1 MREVALAVATAVIAW
16 VVAVAALLGPTA
28 EASIVVHQKLSTF
41 VTSIVSPHVVT
52 HYLGGGW
59 ERVLGLTTSAKYEA
73 GFGPQPALVQA
84 TVAVIDAHTRTG
96 DHVFVWGRVPWAY
109 SLSARFPAG
118 RYTSLNSSFTLD
130 PKALPLLVSEL
141 TAHPPAVVVQLE
153 PLPAQLTALL
163 TSLHYQAVSIHSD
176 GGIVW
181 IAPSRT

>member
-1 MREVALAVATAVIAW
+1 
-16 VVAVAALLGPTA
+16 VVAVGALIGPTA
-28 EASIVVHQKLSTF
+28 EASLVVHQKLSTF

-59 ERVLGLTTSAKYEA
+59 ERVLGLTSAARYEA
-73 GFGPQPALVQA
+73 GFGPQPTLVQA
-84 TVAVIDAHTRTG
+84 TVAVIDTHTRAG

-141 TAHPPAVVVQLE
+141 TAHPPAVLVQLQ
-153 PLPAQLTALL
+153 PLPAQITALL
-163 TSLHYQAVSIHSD
+163 TRLNYQGVSMHTD
-176 GGIVW
+176 GDIVW
-181 IAPSRT
+181 IAP